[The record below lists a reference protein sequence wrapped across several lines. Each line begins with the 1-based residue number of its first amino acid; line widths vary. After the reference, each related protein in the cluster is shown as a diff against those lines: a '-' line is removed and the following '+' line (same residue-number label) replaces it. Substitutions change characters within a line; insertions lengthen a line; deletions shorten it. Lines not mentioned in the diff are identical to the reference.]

1 MIRLCFSC
9 QYRYDGL
16 WRANVFYGF
25 LFVMVGTFG
34 TLYSVVL
41 LLRRERREKW
51 LAYILSSAML
61 LLWGAVSLSPLR
73 PKLIEWLHSILIG
86 S

>member
-1 MIRLCFSC
+1 MIRLCFFC

-16 WRANVFYGF
+16 WRTDVFYGL
-25 LFVMVGTFG
+25 LFVVVGSFG

-73 PKLIEWLHSILIG
+73 PELIKWLHSILIG

>member
-1 MIRLCFSC
+1 MIRLCFFCPDS
-9 QYRYDGL
+9 YDGL
-16 WRANVFYGF
+16 WRTNVFYGF
-25 LFVMVGTFG
+25 LFVVVGSFG

-73 PKLIEWLHSILIG
+73 VKLIEWLHSILIG